1 MPPLEISPTLIIPDS
16 DLSLAFVRAS
26 GPGGQNVNKVASAV
40 QLRFDLEASTALDER
55 VKLRLGAL
63 AGRRLTDEGAILIIA
78 RNHRTQEQNRR
89 EAFDRL
95 SDLIQRALVV
105 PKVRRATK
113 PTRAARERRLDGKSR
128 NQRTKHLRKNVR
140 WDD

>member
-1 MPPLEISPTLIIPDS
+1 MPPLEISSTLVIPDS
-16 DLSLAFVRAS
+16 DFSLSFVRAS

-40 QLRFDLEASTALDER
+40 QLRFDLEGSAALEER
-55 VKLRLGAL
+55 VKLRLRAL
-63 AGRRLTDEGAILIIA
+63 AGRRLTDDGAILIIA

-89 EAFDRL
+89 EAFERL
-95 SDLIQRALVV
+95 SDLVQQALVV

-113 PTRAARERRLDGKSR
+113 PTRAAKERRLEGKSR

>member
-1 MPPLEISPTLIIPDS
+1 MPPLEISSTLVIPDS
-16 DLSLAFVRAS
+16 DFSLSFVRAS

-40 QLRFDLEASTALDER
+40 QLRFDLEGSAALDER
-55 VKLRLGAL
+55 VKLRLRAL
-63 AGRRLTDEGAILIIA
+63 AGRRLTDDGAILIIA

-89 EAFDRL
+89 EAFERL
-95 SDLIQRALVV
+95 SDLVQQALVV

-113 PTRAARERRLDGKSR
+113 PTRAAKERRLEGKSR